1 MLRKLAKF
9 IQEQKLFQNRINI

>member
-9 IQEQKLFQNRINI
+9 VQEQKLFQNRINI